1 MLELAAG
8 TYAVPHAGLNY
19 VLASDLRLPAGSR
32 LRLRGENGAG
42 KTTFLEHVLIPALR
56 RRHRILYLSQDTELQ
71 RNTIRATLALMGRT
85 APRGLADMVAAW
97 IEAADCRDVII
108 LDEFDKYLNDAQVQ
122 TLGLHRF
129 SWAVQVSHLER
140 AGERHEFAHEFN
152 LHFRREGAGKPGV
165 FLEAEQLWPA

>member
-32 LRLRGENGAG
+32 LRLRGEN
-42 KTTFLEHVLIPALR
+42 PALR